1 LEQYDHMT
9 GEPAYI
15 FTSNNLV
22 RSQVP
27 AKLKKFQTFPK
38 ATNEDVA

>member
-1 LEQYDHMT
+1 MT